1 MRLNMSP
8 TCANRPVWQMII
20 VTLLQR
26 QYENESQ
33 MLTQITYVHTSVSAL
48 SFYAGNAFGQLFV
61 LSTAL
66 RERSTVLLNSMQ
78 TLPMSSWEM
87 NWGSQLL
94 ANLHLPRKI
103 CLFNVVCWMCFSYWL
118 MGKQSYGRNIPTL
131 NSSCDYQMLQLYFS
145 I

>member
-1 MRLNMSP
+1 MSP

-66 RERSTVLLNSMQ
+66 RERSTVLNSMQ
-78 TLPMSSWEM
+78 TLPVFMGDELGLSTACKPSFT
-87 NWGSQLL
+87 QK
-94 ANLHLPRKI
+94 NLP
-103 CLFNVVCWMCFSYWL
+103 F
-118 MGKQSYGRNIPTL
+118 
-131 NSSCDYQMLQLYFS
+131 
-145 I
+145 